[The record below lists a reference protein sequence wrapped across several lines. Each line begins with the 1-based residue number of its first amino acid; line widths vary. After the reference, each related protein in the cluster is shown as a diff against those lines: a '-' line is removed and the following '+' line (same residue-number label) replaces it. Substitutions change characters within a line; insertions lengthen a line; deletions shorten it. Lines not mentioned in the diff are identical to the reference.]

1 MLDRRAWHVEAP
13 GLLASLLGIR
23 QCLRPVLRRVEMVR
37 QVGRPDSACSRA
49 ALAHKRLECFG
60 DLTMQCRTLA
70 YEQVS
75 VQRLAR
81 QGMAKREALC
91 GFLDHQLGRHQIFD
105 QWQQRLL
112 AVLGEA
118 LQ

>member
-13 GLLASLLGIR
+13 GLLACLLGIR
-23 QCLRPVLRRVEMVR
+23 HYLWPDSSHGEMVR
-37 QVGRPDSACSRA
+37 QVGRPDCACSRA
-49 ALAHKRLECFG
+49 ALAHERLECFG

-70 YEQVS
+70 YEQVG

-91 GFLDHQLGRHQIFD
+91 GFLDHQLRRH
-105 QWQQRLL
+105 
-112 AVLGEA
+112 
-118 LQ
+118 